1 MVASYKF
8 LQKFW
13 ILHKKIKN
21 FSSKNTIDKKINS
34 VEINRF
40 TNEIIKKITQ
50 NLEKFHYNVIVA
62 NLYETYNF
70 LIKFLNKPSDKN
82 NLIKNYVNILKI
94 MSPIIPHFASE
105 CLDDLGEKSE
115 KNWPK
120 INEEYLVKET
130 VNIVLQINGRK
141 KSIIISKKNV
151 DKDTLTNEIKTNT
164 QYNKYLE
171 NKKIK
176 RIIYVKDRLIN
187 LIIE

>member
-1 MVASYKF
+1 
-8 LQKFW
+8 
-13 ILHKKIKN
+13 
-21 FSSKNTIDKKINS
+21 
-34 VEINRF
+34 
-40 TNEIIKKITQ
+40 
-50 NLEKFHYNVIVA
+50 
-62 NLYETYNF
+62 
-70 LIKFLNKPSDKN
+70 
-82 NLIKNYVNILKI
+82 

-115 KNWPK
+115 KSWPK
-120 INEEYLVKET
+120 INEEYLIKET